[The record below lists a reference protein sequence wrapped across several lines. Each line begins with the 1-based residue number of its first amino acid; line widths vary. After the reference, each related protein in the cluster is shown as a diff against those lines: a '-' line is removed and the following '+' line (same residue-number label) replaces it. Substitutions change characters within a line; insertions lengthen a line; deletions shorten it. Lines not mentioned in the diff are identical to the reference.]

1 MVQNNGC
8 LFTIAS
14 FLSGKVRCGYPNLV
28 ACKVLLYH
36 LQVLHGAITTYKVD
50 DSSCFPKQH
59 RTANPVGCI
68 HSDHFVYSC
77 YCDPL
82 SSNRLKWHTLS
93 KTFIAPLSFKLVLL
107 LQKRYYFVRVLQ
119 CSNSLVPMPTLSFF
133 AVQFAFNI
141 IHVGSVM
148 D

>member
-1 MVQNNGC
+1 MLYKNYNPLMKQNNGC

-14 FLSGKVRCGYPNLV
+14 FLSGEDEVCSTLDGYPNLV
-28 ACKVLLYH
+28 TCKVPLYH
-36 LQVLHGAITTYKVD
+36 LQVLHGAITVNKVV

-82 SSNRLKWHTLS
+82 SSNRPNWHTLS

-107 LQKRYYFVRVLQ
+107 LQKRYYFARV
-119 CSNSLVPMPTLSFF
+119 
-133 AVQFAFNI
+133 
-141 IHVGSVM
+141 
-148 D
+148 